1 MTKENDVW
9 VVADYDYNIIMEGTF
24 EQVSNFAKNAPAKMM
39 MTKRVFE
46 GVKERMKN
54 V

>member
-9 VVADYDYNIIMEGTF
+9 VVADNNYNIIMEGTF

-46 GVKERMKN
+46 GVRERMKK
-54 V
+54 

>member
-1 MTKENDVW
+1 MSKENNVW

-24 EQVSNFAKNAPAKMM
+24 EQASKFAKNAPAKMM

-46 GVKERMKN
+46 GVKLRMKN
-54 V
+54 E